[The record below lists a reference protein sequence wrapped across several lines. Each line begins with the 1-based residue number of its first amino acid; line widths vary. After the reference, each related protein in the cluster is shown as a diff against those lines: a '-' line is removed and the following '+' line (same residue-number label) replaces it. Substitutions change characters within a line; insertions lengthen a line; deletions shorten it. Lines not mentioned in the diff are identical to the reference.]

1 MRREEQLGVPVTPEQ
16 ANAAAYLR
24 GSVAPKCPYFS
35 IIQFC
40 VYLNHV
46 TIMD

>member
-1 MRREEQLGVPVTPEQ
+1 MSREEQLCVPVTPEQ
-16 ANAAAYLR
+16 ANTAADLR
-24 GSVAPKCPYFS
+24 GSVAPKWSYFS

-40 VYLNHV
+40 VYLSHV